1 MKSQVREVRLRE
13 QLLEK
18 FSYHREG
25 DSLALNSCRPR
36 TVLHQLLRE
45 HAWLRGTT
53 DGELAKLVASS
64 HQRRFHSKEFLLRIG
79 STTDSLIMVAS
90 GFVASTAVDAEGRG
104 YISNWMGRG
113 ELLNVIPVLDRG
125 ATFHDYVAKTDVVA
139 YTMSGETF
147 RWLVQNNPN
156 LSHQLLQYLCRRAR
170 KFQGDIHE
178 STFSSLFSRC
188 ARVLLSL
195 AESHGTLTTEGTLLN
210 LAISQEELGEML
222 GCARQSVNKELGR
235 LEEMGAIS
243 LHSRARYLIRDMELL
258 RRIALLDL
266 RAGASA

>member
-1 MKSQVREVRLRE
+1 
-13 QLLEK
+13 
-18 FSYHREG
+18 
-25 DSLALNSCRPR
+25 
-36 TVLHQLLRE
+36 
-45 HAWLRGTT
+45 
-53 DGELAKLVASS
+53 
-64 HQRRFHSKEFLLRIG
+64 
-79 STTDSLIMVAS
+79 MVAS
-90 GFVASTAVDAEGRG
+90 GFVASTAVDAYGRG

-125 ATFHDYVAKTDVVA
+125 TTFHDYVAKTEVLA
-139 YTMSGETF
+139 YTIGGEAF
-147 RWLVQNNPN
+147 RWLVENNSN

-170 KFQGDIHE
+170 KFQGDIHD

-195 AESHGTLTTEGTLLN
+195 AESHGTLTPEGTLLN

-243 LHSRARYLIRDMELL
+243 LHSRARYLIRDMEHL

-266 RAGASA
+266 RTGAST